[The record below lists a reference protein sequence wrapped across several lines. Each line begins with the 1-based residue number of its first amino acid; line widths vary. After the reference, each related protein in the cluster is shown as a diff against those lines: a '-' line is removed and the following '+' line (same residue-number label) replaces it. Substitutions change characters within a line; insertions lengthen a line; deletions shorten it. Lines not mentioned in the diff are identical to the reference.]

1 MQFRTLESPAIRRG
15 ILRVQIQPA
24 THCSSLYRPFEARTL
39 IGFFFREAS
48 LANSPPESS
57 RRRVD
62 ELTAEIR
69 RHNALY
75 YQNDLPEI
83 GDAEYDALLR
93 ELQGLEADHPEL
105 LAADSPS
112 RSVGAPLE
120 GTGFATAA
128 HRTPMLSLDNAMDA
142 DELRAF
148 DQRIA
153 KLLGR
158 SEAFEYV
165 AEPKLDGS
173 GVELIYREGKF
184 SQGLTRGDGRMGEDV
199 TVNLSRV
206 PSIPKQ
212 LRGAGARPPGFAS
225 IRGEVVLPLAAFQAL
240 NSQRRERELE
250 PFANPRNAAAG
261 ALRQIHDIDLPRLR
275 SLEFCAYALAEGKPE
290 AHASQWQSLETLGQ
304 WGFLVSPESRVC
316 QGLEE
321 VFLFYREL
329 LERRSELDVEID
341 GTVVKVNDLALP
353 QALGT
358 LSRAPRWAIA
368 YKFPPEQ
375 ATTRVEAIHVQVGR
389 TGALTPVA
397 KLEPVRVGGV
407 QVSNATLHNQDEI
420 NRKDIRVGDTVVVQR
435 AGDVIPQ
442 IVRIL
447 LAARAEAKAPLEP
460 YALPVDCPVCGGKT
474 IRLDGESVT
483 RCPNLDCPA
492 QLKTNL
498 RHLAGRGALDI
509 DGLGEKI
516 VEQLVESGLVE
527 RLSDLF
533 TLEAETLEALERMGA
548 KSARNL
554 VASLEK
560 ARDTTLPR
568 FLIALGIP
576 HVGATIAEVLA
587 TEFGGLEPLIAA
599 DAPEIEEIEGV
610 GPAIA
615 ESVARFFADPSNVA
629 EVERLRELGLRWRD
643 PDPAP
648 RQAGPGGAL
657 VGQSLVLTGTLSAP
671 RSAFKARIEAAG
683 GKVVGSLSKKTDFLV
698 AGDNPGGKLQ
708 KALNLGVKVLDAG
721 ALEALL

>member
-1 MQFRTLESPAIRRG
+1 MADSP
-15 ILRVQIQPA
+15 L
-24 THCSSLYRPFEARTL
+24 
-39 IGFFFREAS
+39 
-48 LANSPPESS
+48 ESS
-57 RRRVD
+57 RRRVG

-75 YQNDLPEI
+75 YRDDRPEI

-112 RSVGAPLE
+112 QSVGAPLE

-153 KLLGR
+153 RLLER

-173 GVELIYREGKF
+173 GVELIYRAGKF
-184 SQGLTRGDGRMGEDV
+184 SQGLTRGDGRVGEDV

-212 LRGAGARPPGFAS
+212 LRRAGGQAPDFAS
-225 IRGEVVLPLAAFQAL
+225 IRGEVVLPLAAFQTL
-240 NSQRRERELE
+240 NTERQKRELE

-275 SLEFCAYALAEGKPE
+275 SLEFRAYALAEGKPE
-290 AHASQWQSLETLGQ
+290 THASQWQSLETLGE

-329 LERRSELDVEID
+329 LERRSALDVEID
-341 GTVVKVNDLALP
+341 GTVVKVNDLALQ

-375 ATTRVEAIHVQVGR
+375 ATTRVEAIDVQVGR

-407 QVSNATLHNQDEI
+407 RVSNATLHNQDEI
-420 NRKDIRVGDTVVVQR
+420 HRKDIRVGDTVVIQR

-447 LAARAEAKAPLEP
+447 LAARAEAEAPLEP
-460 YALPVDCPVCGGKT
+460 YTLPVDCPICGGKT
-474 IRLDGESVT
+474 IRLDGEAVT

-533 TLEAETLEALERMGA
+533 TLEAEGLEALERMGA
-548 KSARNL
+548 KSAQNL

-576 HVGATIAEVLA
+576 HVGTTMAEVLA
-587 TEFGGLEPLIAA
+587 TEFGALEPLIAA
-599 DAPEIEEIEGV
+599 NAAEIEEIEGV

-629 EVERLRELGLRWRD
+629 EVARLRELGLRW

-648 RQAGPGGAL
+648 GEASPDGAL
-657 VGQSLVLTGTLSAP
+657 GGQSFVLTGTLSAP

-698 AGDNPGGKLQ
+698 AGDKPGGKLK
-708 KALNLGVKVLDAG
+708 KALDLDVAVLDEA